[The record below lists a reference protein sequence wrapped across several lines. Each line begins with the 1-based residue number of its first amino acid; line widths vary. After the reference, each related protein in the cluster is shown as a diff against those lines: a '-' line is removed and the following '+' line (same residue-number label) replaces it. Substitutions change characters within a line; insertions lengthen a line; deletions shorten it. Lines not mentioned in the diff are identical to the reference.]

1 MLGLLR
7 QKRHPKGELL
17 AVSLT
22 GLTRLH
28 SPALPEVAAAWQLA
42 GRLAP
47 SHASTN
53 QTGPAQARSRSP
65 PPPRRLPA
73 MNGGLPGFHNA
84 PASRAVVVAAALFS
98 VPFGFRG
105 RFLDLGLSYQA
116 SRSYAF
122 FVNVYERLSI
132 WRLITSLFAF
142 SSTPELIFGA
152 ALLYYFRVFERQIG
166 SNKYAV
172 FIVFSTM
179 VSVLLQILALG
190 YLKVSGIL
198 AGLLYRLNTF
208 GIRRLKFPE
217 FVTSLFSRV
226 SWPFSSNPYQG
237 LPTTENDANI
247 SSHQDV
253 HAATQDPTESSIA
266 ALVSMGFD
274 RSSAVQALV
283 MTNYDVNLASNILL
297 EAQALQQ

>member
-1 MLGLLR
+1 
-7 QKRHPKGELL
+7 
-17 AVSLT
+17 
-22 GLTRLH
+22 
-28 SPALPEVAAAWQLA
+28 
-42 GRLAP
+42 
-47 SHASTN
+47 
-53 QTGPAQARSRSP
+53 
-65 PPPRRLPA
+65 

-105 RFLDLGLSYQA
+105 RFLDLGLSYQ
-116 SRSYAF
+116 
-122 FVNVYERLSI
+122 NVYERLSI

-190 YLKVSGIL
+190 YLKDPSINPLTSGPYGLIFASYVPFFFDIPVSMRFRIFGLSLSDKSFVYLAGLQLLCSSGRCSVVPGVSGIL

-226 SWPFSSNPYQG
+226 SWPYSSNPYQG

-247 SSHQDV
+247 SSHQD
-253 HAATQDPTESSIA
+253 ASTLPK
-266 ALVSMGFD
+266 
-274 RSSAVQALV
+274 
-283 MTNYDVNLASNILL
+283 DVNLQLIPFYRMRTQLPKTPQSPLL
-297 EAQALQQ
+297 PRSQLPKTPQSPLLPRSCPWVSIVALQFRRL